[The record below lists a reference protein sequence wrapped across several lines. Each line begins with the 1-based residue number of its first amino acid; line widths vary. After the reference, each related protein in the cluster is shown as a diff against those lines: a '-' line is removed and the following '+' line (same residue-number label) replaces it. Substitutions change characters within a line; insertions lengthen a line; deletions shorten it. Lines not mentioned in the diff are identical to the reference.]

1 MTEPAPNVA
10 AAPLL
15 EVSGLIVRFPV
26 RATRLLARERVWV
39 HAVDGL
45 DLTIARG
52 ETLGLVGESGCG
64 KSTAGRAI
72 LQLLRPTAGSV
83 RFDGVEISSLW
94 QTRFGRWR
102 WGPELRALRRRMQMI
117 FQDPYASLD
126 PRMSVEEIVAEPL
139 RIFSRELGEHR
150 SAAAQRREVERL
162 LAEVGMDTRSMRRYP
177 HEFSGGQRQ
186 RIGIARALAL
196 RPELIVCDEPV
207 SALDVSIRAQILNLL
222 VELQRRH
229 ALTLL
234 FIAHDIAAVR
244 HVSDRIAV
252 MYLGRIVEL
261 GSQADV
267 CERPLHPYTRA
278 LISSVP
284 VPDPRVERERARRHL
299 PLAGEPPSPLAPPSG
314 CHFHPRCPD
323 VVDRCRHEAP
333 RLREIEGG
341 RQAACHRV

>member
-1 MTEPAPNVA
+1 VTGGAGA
-10 AAPLL
+10 SAGPLL
-15 EVSGLIVRFPV
+15 EVSGLTVHFPV
-26 RATRLLARERVWV
+26 RAARPFARERARV

-64 KSTAGRAI
+64 KSSAGRAI

-83 RFDGVEISSLW
+83 KFDGIELTSLW
-94 QTRFGRWR
+94 RRRLGRSAWT
-102 WGPELRALRRRMQMI
+102 PELRALRRRMQMI

-139 RIFSRELGEHR
+139 RIFGGVAGGAL
-150 SAAAQRREVERL
+150 RRQVEAL
-162 LAEVGMDTRSMRRYP
+162 LAEVGMDAHSMRRYP

-196 RPELIVCDEPV
+196 QPELVVCDEPV

-222 VELQRRH
+222 VEMQARH

-244 HVSDRIAV
+244 HVSSRIAV

-278 LISSVP
+278 LISAVP
-284 VPDPRVERERARRHL
+284 VPDPGAERERARRYL

-314 CHFHPRCPD
+314 CHFHPRCPEA
-323 VVDRCRHEAP
+323 VERCRREVP
-333 RLREIEGG
+333 ELRTVGPG
-341 RQAACHRV
+341 RQAACHLV